1 MCTNA
6 VILSIRTRQF
16 EDPPA
21 SVGFLPALLGNGYLG
36 RRAATAFKSVP
47 VERGFVEPIP
57 CPDTKQLAASV
68 GGLGQSHLPRFDG
81 LLIIEFQKLAAILA
95 CL

>member
-1 MCTNA
+1 M
-6 VILSIRTRQF
+6 
-16 EDPPA
+16 PA
-21 SVGFLPALLGNGYLG
+21 QGAP
-36 RRAATAFKSVP
+36 KSGPCGP
-47 VERGFVEPIP
+47 VEGGFFERTP

-81 LLIIEFQKLAAILA
+81 LLNSKLAAILA

>member
-1 MCTNA
+1 MSGFMPA
-6 VILSIRTRQF
+6 QGAPKI
-16 EDPPA
+16 DPC
-21 SVGFLPALLGNGYLG
+21 G
-36 RRAATAFKSVP
+36 P
-47 VERGFVEPIP
+47 VERGFAERIP